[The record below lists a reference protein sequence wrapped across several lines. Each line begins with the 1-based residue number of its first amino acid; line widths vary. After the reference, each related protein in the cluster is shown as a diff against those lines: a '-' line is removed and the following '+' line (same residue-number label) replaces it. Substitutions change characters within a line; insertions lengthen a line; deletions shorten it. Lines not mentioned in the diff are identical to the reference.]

1 MSTHALS
8 CCRSPLFRATAA
20 ELLEH
25 RWILD
30 SDVANV
36 PLTSAL
42 TELRR
47 FHARKKFKAAVHSV
61 QATISMNKVLSSSSS
76 SSLGGSASDAKLH
89 VSDSEVSI

>member
-1 MSTHALS
+1 MDAEV
-8 CCRSPLFRATAA
+8 AT
-20 ELLEH
+20 
-25 RWILD
+25 
-30 SDVANV
+30 V

-76 SSLGGSASDAKLH
+76 SLGSEASRNKLQ
-89 VSDSEVSI
+89 VADSEVSL